1 MLSDKEQKKV
11 FKKVASKNPEKF
23 YPVEIMK
30 EKGFIRKKCNC
41 GTYFWT
47 TVKEREH
54 CGDPVCSGGFDVVDN
69 NPSKNHLS
77 YIGVW
82 EKLVEILEPRGYKPI
97 KRYPVVARWNP
108 TVEFTIASIAAF
120 QPYVITGEAEP
131 PAKKLI
137 IPQMCLRFN
146 DIENVGITG
155 SHLCGFS
162 MIGQHVFVSPEEWNQ
177 SEYFRDIMDFL
188 VDGVGL
194 ETSEFVIH
202 EDAWSGGGS
211 FGPCLEFFSRG
222 VELFNQVYTMFE
234 QTPDGDRELQ
244 LKVLDMG
251 MGQERIAWFS
261 QGVPNIY
268 EATFPHVLN
277 KLREKTNVIADLHL
291 FNRFSKYSAYLNID
305 EVEDID
311 EAWKKVAESLALPVK
326 TLKAKILPMTG
337 LYSIAEHSRA
347 LLFAITDGKLPSNTG
362 GGYNLRVIFRRA
374 VAFADRFNW
383 DVKIQDVCRWH
394 AEELFDIFPEISE
407 RLDEV
412 EEVLKVEYKKYQ
424 ATKKKAIHIVR
435 NLLEKDSK
443 ITEAVLIQLYDSN
456 GIDPDM
462 VVSAA
467 RKLGKKIKKPDN
479 FYQKVVELHEQKEQV
494 AQT

>member
-1 MLSDKEQKKV
+1 MIPQLSDKEQKKV

-23 YPVEIMK
+23 YPVKVMQ
-30 EKGFIRKKCNC
+30 EKGFKRKKCNC
-41 GTYFWT
+41 GSYFWT
-47 TVKEREH
+47 TVEDRNY

-69 NPSKNHLS
+69 NPSKNRLS

-82 EKLVEILEPRGYKPI
+82 EKMVEILEPRGYKPI

-120 QPYVITGEAEP
+120 QPYVITGEVEP

-137 IPQMCLRFN
+137 IPQMSLRFN

-155 SHLCGFS
+155 SHLCAFC
-162 MIGQHVFVSPEEWNQ
+162 MIGQHVFVPPEEWNQ

-268 EATFPHVLN
+268 EATFPYVLD
-277 KLREKTNVIADLHL
+277 KLREKTEVVADLHL

-337 LYSIAEHSRA
+337 LYSIAEHARA
-347 LLFAITDGKLPSNTG
+347 LLFAITDGKLPSNVG

-374 VAFADRFNW
+374 VSFADRFKW
-383 DVKIQDVCRWH
+383 DIKIQDVCRWH
-394 AEELFDIFPEISE
+394 AEELYDLLPK
-407 RLDEV
+407 L
-412 EEVLKVEYKKYQ
+412 
-424 ATKKKAIHIVR
+424 VR
-435 NLLEKDSK
+435 D
-443 ITEAVLIQLYDSN
+443 
-456 GIDPDM
+456 
-462 VVSAA
+462 
-467 RKLGKKIKKPDN
+467 
-479 FYQKVVELHEQKEQV
+479 
-494 AQT
+494 